1 MNIKL
6 AFSPVSQNPVDLLAV
21 VLDDEKTLHEIDDPA
36 IAAHVAAGRGRL
48 PRQDAEARV
57 LRDPARGRQSR
68 GRSSSTGAR
77 SSRAGT
83 SGRT

>member
-1 MNIKL
+1 MNVKL
-6 AFSPVSQNPVDLLAV
+6 SFSPVSQNPVDLLAF

-36 IAAHVAAGRGRL
+36 IAAHVQRAAAAFRDKTLKREYYATLPEGAGAGRW
-48 PRQDAEARV
+48 
-57 LRDPARGRQSR
+57 
-68 GRSSSTGAR
+68 SSTGAP